1 VPPVT
6 RLRPGL
12 PGSVDDVIVRA
23 LAKSPAERYGS
34 CGEFA
39 AALRGA
45 LVSAPPTQGQERF
58 VVSQPPADPL
68 PSQTPGW
75 LQLPEPG
82 RSLLTPTASLFPPG
96 APRRESPAHLSTVAG
111 TGAPHSGVTV
121 MPDERRRTR
130 RHNGKA
136 ALIGVIAVVIIA
148 AAGILTIVTL
158 PNSHGAGAPA
168 LSHPSSHTAKPLSAS
183 SPPGPGILRPVGD
196 QSFNPYGTPPGN
208 TEDETMAP
216 DAIDASM
223 ATAWSTAYYFNSP
236 YFGGLKPGAGLLI
249 DMGKPITLSSI
260 TVIFGKSPGVSVRVE
275 VGKSNVASQ
284 SNLGTFVTVA
294 EKTNASGTCT
304 FTAKAEATGRYVL
317 IWLTKLP
324 LTRTPTPTPP
334 PSADINGKPIYQASV
349 YNVVSS
355 AALPGIGRGCRPQDH
370 LDAVLSA
377 GDRRRY
383 CPGTP
388 VPGRLQSADGFPG
401 AVGDRVA
408 AAAWLAGCRG

>member
-1 VPPVT
+1 
-6 RLRPGL
+6 
-12 PGSVDDVIVRA
+12 
-23 LAKSPAERYGS
+23 
-34 CGEFA
+34 
-39 AALRGA
+39 
-45 LVSAPPTQGQERF
+45 
-58 VVSQPPADPL
+58 
-68 PSQTPGW
+68 
-75 LQLPEPG
+75 
-82 RSLLTPTASLFPPG
+82 
-96 APRRESPAHLSTVAG
+96 
-111 TGAPHSGVTV
+111 
-121 MPDERRRTR
+121 
-130 RHNGKA
+130 
-136 ALIGVIAVVIIA
+136 
-148 AAGILTIVTL
+148 
-158 PNSHGAGAPA
+158 
-168 LSHPSSHTAKPLSAS
+168 
-183 SPPGPGILRPVGD
+183 
-196 QSFNPYGTPPGN
+196 
-208 TEDETMAP
+208 
-216 DAIDASM
+216 
-223 ATAWSTAYYFNSP
+223 
-236 YFGGLKPGAGLLI
+236 
-249 DMGKPITLSSI
+249 
-260 TVIFGKSPGVSVRVE
+260 VIFGKSPGVSVRVE